1 MQPGRNVLATS
12 SYEEHLLKIF
22 RKEGIEV
29 EREKTFKDLRRGKGV
44 LRFDF
49 FLPKYNILLEMD
61 GEQHWKP
68 IWGRENLLKQQENDR
83 LKNSFCLASEIPL
96 YRIPYWKLKFIQNFD
111 NIIKDEFRIKS
122 KWHND
127 YLTPEVP

>member
-1 MQPGRNVLATS
+1 MVTS
-12 SYEEHLLKIF
+12 SYEERLLEIF
-22 RKEGIEV
+22 RKEKIEV
-29 EREKTFKDLRRGKGV
+29 EREKTFKDLRRNKGIF
-44 LRFDF
+44 RFDF
-49 FLPKYNILLEMD
+49 YLPELNIIVEMD
-61 GEQHWKP
+61 GEYHWKP
-68 IWGRENLLKQQENDR
+68 IRGREALLKQQENDR

-111 NIIKDEFRIKS
+111 NIIKDEFRVKS